1 MKQENEDWDVE
12 EKYRD
17 CANRFSSIFNLT
29 STATKIINKDLKI
42 LRVNQALTDLLGY
55 SAEEIEGT
63 EIMEYACEEFKDHW
77 KDLQKAMWV
86 DGKPFF
92 KLDACIVKKDKSL
105 AWVHVT
111 TILFQ
116 EEHVSY
122 AFTVLDDFSYRKNF
136 EESEKRLHM
145 ALQYSNMAVWEL
157 NLLDGNIIHSE
168 GLDSIFGHNKNK
180 NQWSKS
186 FLLAQFLVE
195 DQPRLEKMLD
205 GLTGESTLDFDGR
218 FQTPEGLIK
227 WVNLQGKTEHGPD
240 GKADRILGT
249 IYDITKE
256 KLAERHKDDFIS
268 IASHELRTPITAL
281 KASLQL
287 MDKIKQSG
295 NTKLANLVDQANRSM
310 NKISLLID
318 DLLNASKMNEGQ
330 LQLKYTKFNVF
341 AAIEECCHYVTAAG
355 SFNIITEGDLDAEVV
370 ADSERIQQ
378 VVVNFVNNAM
388 KYAPES
394 KNIYIRVVKEESGLK
409 ISITDQGPGIPEEK
423 IPFIFDRFYRADIYG
438 GQYSG
443 LGLGLYICAEIIKKH
458 KGQIGVESELG
469 KGSTFWFSL
478 PCSK

>member
-1 MKQENEDWDVE
+1 MEQENEHWDLE
-12 EKYRD
+12 ELYQD
-17 CANRFSSIFNLT
+17 CTNRFSSIFNLT
-29 STATKIINKDLKI
+29 STATKIINKDLTI
-42 LRVNQALTDLLGY
+42 LKLNKSLTDFLGY
-55 SAEEIEGT
+55 TAEEIEGT
-63 EIMEYACEEFKDHW
+63 KIMDYACQEYKAHW
-77 KDLQKAMWV
+77 SDLQKAMWE

-111 TILFQ
+111 TILYH

-136 EESEKRLHM
+136 EESEKRLSM
-145 ALQYSNMAVWEL
+145 ALQYSKMAVWEL
-157 NLLDGNIIHSE
+157 DLSNNKIINSE
-168 GLDSIFGHNKNK
+168 GLDSIFGYQNTRNV
-180 NQWSKS
+180 WTRT
-186 FLLAQFLVE
+186 FLLKQFLSE
-195 DQPRLEKMLD
+195 DQQRFDDMLSNL
-205 GLTGESTLDFDGR
+205 GTESALNFEGR
-218 FQTPEGLIK
+218 IQTPEGLIK
-227 WVNLQGKTEHGPD
+227 WLSLQGKMEQGTDGSPD
-240 GKADRILGT
+240 KILGT

-287 MDKIKQSG
+287 MDKIKETG
-295 NTKLANLVDQANRSM
+295 NDRLSSLVEQANKSM
-310 NKISLLID
+310 NKISLLIE

-330 LQLKYTKFNVF
+330 LQLKYTKFNLQ

-355 SFNIITEGDLDAEVV
+355 SFNIITEGDLDAETV

-378 VVVNFVNNAM
+378 VIVNFVNNAM

-394 KNIYIRVVKEESGLK
+394 KDIYIRVDREVSGLK
-409 ISITDQGPGIPEEK
+409 ISVRDLGPGIPQEK
-423 IPFIFDRFYRADIYG
+423 VPYIFDRFYRADING

-458 KGQIGVESELG
+458 KGEIGVESEAG
-469 KGSTFWFSL
+469 KGSTFWFTL
-478 PCSK
+478 PA